1 MFGQWT
7 YLVFLLVWALPI
19 ILLQVWFGW
28 PILRRQWRL
37 YLAGVIIPWLWL
49 SISDRLAIGAGVWAI
64 SPARSVPV
72 LIFGLPLEELLFFLI
87 TNLLIV
93 QGLLLLGSKQSWQR
107 LIALRRRLGL

>member
-1 MFGQWT
+1 M
-7 YLVFLLVWALPI
+7 LAWALPI

-28 PILRRQWRL
+28 PTLRRQWRL

>member
-7 YLVFLLVWALPI
+7 YLVFLLAWALPI
-19 ILLQVWFGW
+19 ILLQAWFGW

-49 SISDRLAIGAGVWAI
+49 SAADRLAIGAGVWTI

-72 LIFGLPLEELLFFLI
+72 LIFNLPLEELLFFLF
-87 TNLLIV
+87 TNILIV

-107 LIALRRRLGL
+107 VAELRRRLGL